1 MNRHLVI
8 GTAGLALGMA
18 LVATLVVNAHA
29 SPSSPSLEWLKSNQG
44 FVVSPLQ
51 ATEPIGMATAEAAVF
66 SRNAFP
72 LLPKSTPM
80 AAELL
85 MWELPGNQTGLG
97 RMQPVWL
104 ITWAQTYTS
113 ANPVIAP
120 AGSPAPATPSIT
132 YHHMNVIVSATTG
145 KALIAF
151 PSP

>member
-1 MNRHLVI
+1 
-8 GTAGLALGMA
+8 
-18 LVATLVVNAHA
+18 
-29 SPSSPSLEWLKSNQG
+29 
-44 FVVSPLQ
+44 
-51 ATEPIGMATAEAAVF
+51 MATAKATVF

-80 AAELL
+80 TAELL